1 MTDLCS
7 CLNIP
12 IHRDWLK
19 INRVRGS
26 VWGIINLPTEDPHAN
41 FMGTLHPTKPF
52 FISFTFLFSFGCY
65 TNFLQNI
72 TVNFKDFRV
81 LGSIR
86 SDAANIIIHP
96 ILPSSPH
103 PLLITLDAPTPVN
116 FTKLVVSQNGIFSCE
131 HWSRRRREE
140 DSSPQCI
147 TPTSWVKLK
156 WSTFISTF
164 WWKLAKVGLTFN

>member
-1 MTDLCS
+1 MLLFKHPHSPGLTQNKQGEGLSLRDHKLA
-7 CLNIP
+7 
-12 IHRDWLK
+12 HRRSTCQFYGHITPYK
-19 INRVRGS
+19 
-26 VWGIINLPTEDPHAN
+26 T
-41 FMGTLHPTKPF
+41 F
-52 FISFTFLFSFGCY
+52 FISFTFLFPYGCY
-65 TNFLQNI
+65 INFHQNI
-72 TVNFKDFRV
+72 TLNFKEFCV
-81 LGSIR
+81 LGSLR
-86 SDAANIIIHP
+86 SDAAKIIIHP

-103 PLLITLDAPTPVN
+103 PLLITVDAPTPVN